1 MAIYPSA
8 TRATTAAP
16 PRSRPVQ
23 WNMEGIPAIDRGSS
37 VESQATM
44 RERVSKRNMASC
56 SFFAC
61 LALAASI
68 VSTTGCHR
76 APALDS
82 KLLAASGLSY
92 DAIQQLKALKLTN
105 AEIMEI
111 TKARQ
116 GGLSE
121 PGCVE
126 IVQIFRQRDEAF
138 TAGDMVANMIGAG
151 MRESTTIQLARM
163 NQLGISGGELQAMRL
178 AGLSDDIVL
187 EVAHQRTAG
196 AAVLSGASLAGMRNV
211 GVRNSTLLELVRR
224 RVPDSQANA
233 IISSRRHGAS
243 DADLLRRFSGS

>member
-1 MAIYPSA
+1 MLPQHSPHAPLRRTS
-8 TRATTAAP
+8 TRY
-16 PRSRPVQ
+16 
-23 WNMEGIPAIDRGSS
+23 NG
-37 VESQATM
+37 SQAHRCEFLRCPDRVLTTM
-44 RERVSKRNMASC
+44 GARVSKRNIASR
-56 SFFAC
+56 SFLAC

-68 VSTTGCHR
+68 VAATGCHR
-76 APALDS
+76 APSLDS

-105 AEIMEI
+105 AEIIEV

-121 PGCVE
+121 PGCIE
-126 IVQIFRQRDEAF
+126 IVQIFRQRGEAF

-151 MRESTTIQLARM
+151 MKESSTIQLARM
-163 NQLGISGGELQAMRL
+163 NQLGITGGELQAMRL

-196 AAVLSGASLAGMRNV
+196 ASVLSGASLAGMRNV

-233 IISSRRHGAS
+233 IISSRRRGAS